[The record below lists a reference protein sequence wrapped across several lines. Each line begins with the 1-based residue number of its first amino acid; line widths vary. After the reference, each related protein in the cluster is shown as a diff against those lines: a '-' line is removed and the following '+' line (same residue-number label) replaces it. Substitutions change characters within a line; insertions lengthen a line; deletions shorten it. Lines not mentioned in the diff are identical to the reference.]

1 MRCRRN
7 LNGDQDFVARTR
19 HGMVSMSAPVEFGQ
33 RLRDCRANFSY
44 PSGRNHGRSGGNIAT
59 TVTLLCVS
67 ACNSSHGRARV
78 KWRGREDQN
87 VKFQGRLN

>member
-19 HGMVSMSAPVEFGQ
+19 HRMVSMSAPTEFGQ
-33 RLRDCRANFSY
+33 RLRDCCANFSY

-67 ACNSSHGRARV
+67 ACSSSHPRKVERE
-78 KWRGREDQN
+78 RGSEYEVSRM
-87 VKFQGRLN
+87 